1 MNYNRILDLVVVDR
15 INEEGY
21 INAAKY
27 FILSGVKK
35 QELPELGFE
44 ENDTLQAYDELLG
57 ENINFSI
64 GDKVRIKDELEEE
77 YKK

>member
-1 MNYNRILDLVVVDR
+1 MNYNRI
-15 INEEGY
+15 NGEGY

-27 FILSGVKK
+27 SIL
-35 QELPELGFE
+35 F
-44 ENDTLQAYDELLG
+44 
-57 ENINFSI
+57 

>member
-1 MNYNRILDLVVVDR
+1 MNYNR

-35 QELPELGFE
+35 QELLELGFE
-44 ENDTLQAYDELLG
+44 ENDTLQAYDELL
-57 ENINFSI
+57 
-64 GDKVRIKDELEEE
+64 EEK
-77 YKK
+77 Y

>member
-1 MNYNRILDLVVVDR
+1 MMNYNK

-27 FILSGVKK
+27 FIL
-35 QELPELGFE
+35 F
-44 ENDTLQAYDELLG
+44 
-57 ENINFSI
+57 